1 MITEPF
7 RHLLARI
14 LVGIL
19 TVFLFIF
26 LSRDFLIKKKIANT
40 LAKPEE
46 AEKLAE
52 RVSEELAKREQ
63 RLYFKQKGGPEADA
77 FIDSEIAQS
86 VKVPNPDKPR
96 LVSNHERQELEF
108 KQEHEFYRWLAS
120 LGGRILVDKTRAR
133 VILTGLESLANERAE
148 SDLSILPPSL
158 SGKGK
163 FFFLA

>member
-63 RLYFKQKGGPEADA
+63 RLYFKQKGGPEAGS
-77 FIDSEIAQS
+77 FIYSEITQS